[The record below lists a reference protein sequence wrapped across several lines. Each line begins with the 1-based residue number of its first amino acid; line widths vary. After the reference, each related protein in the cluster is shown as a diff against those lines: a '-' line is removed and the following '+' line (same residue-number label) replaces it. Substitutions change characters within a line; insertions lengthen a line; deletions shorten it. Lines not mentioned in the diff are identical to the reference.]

1 MFSNCAREDSWESFG
16 LQGDQTSQSK
26 RKSTLNIHWKDW
38 YWNWS
43 SNIWATWCKE
53 RFLGKDP
60 NAGKD
65 WRREEKG
72 AAQDKMLGWR
82 HRLSGHELELTP
94 KDSGGQRSPEDCSP
108 WGRKEWNTTWWL
120 NSNRKVE
127 GVQVWSIETLAEFPD
142 YCSGDSG
149 SRLQHQLFPESPVC
163 WLTLQISG
171 LLTDG

>member
-53 RFLGKDP
+53 RLLGKDP

-108 WGRKEWNTTWWL
+108 WGRKEWNTTWWP
-120 NSNRKVE
+120 K
-127 GVQVWSIETLAEFPD
+127 
-142 YCSGDSG
+142 SGRSSSLKHRNPG
-149 SRLQHQLFPESPVC
+149 WVSRLLFWGFRFKTATSTLPWISSLLAHSTDFRSPDR
-163 WLTLQISG
+163 WI
-171 LLTDG
+171 DK